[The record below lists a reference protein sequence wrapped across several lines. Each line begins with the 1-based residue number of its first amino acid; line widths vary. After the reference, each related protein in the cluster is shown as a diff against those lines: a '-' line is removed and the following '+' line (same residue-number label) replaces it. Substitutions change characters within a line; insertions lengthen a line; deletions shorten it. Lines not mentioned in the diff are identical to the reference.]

1 MPWHGLGS
9 PWHALARQPM
19 ACHGI
24 AMAARGLP
32 CLGIA
37 RGKLGMPWLH
47 VLTPT
52 FASIEAIHV
61 VL

>member
-1 MPWHGLGS
+1 
-9 PWHALARQPM
+9 
-19 ACHGI
+19 
-24 AMAARGLP
+24 MAARGLP